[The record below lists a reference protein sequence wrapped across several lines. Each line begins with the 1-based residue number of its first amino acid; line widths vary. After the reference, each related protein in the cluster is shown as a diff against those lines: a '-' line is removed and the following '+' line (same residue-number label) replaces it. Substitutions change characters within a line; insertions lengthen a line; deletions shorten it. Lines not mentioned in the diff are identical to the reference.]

1 MQRIKPILIAALIGA
16 VVGLLSHRFHLYE
29 LRHLPAFAFDPV
41 LRSYKLYWK
50 ASVAGWVVFSL
61 YWEVAAGNV
70 AKTKSSESLGSRRVH
85 LFLTTVGMILELAP
99 IHGLGRF
106 LPALPPLM
114 SVGLAIEAA
123 GLFLAIWSRRH
134 LGKYWSG
141 EITIKV
147 EHQLIRSGPY
157 RILRHPIYT
166 GLPAM
171 YLGTV
176 FVTGEWLALIGLAM
190 ALFAYW
196 RKIRLEEANLDVAFG
211 VDYDAYRRDTWALVP
226 GLF

>member
-1 MQRIKPILIAALIGA
+1 MQRLRPILISAVFGAVAALLIR
-16 VVGLLSHRFHLYE
+16 RFHLYE
-29 LRHLPAFAFDPV
+29 FRHLPAFALDPV
-41 LRSYKLYWK
+41 LQSYKLYWR

-61 YWEVAAGNV
+61 YWEIAAKNV

-85 LFLTTVGMILELAP
+85 LFLTTVGMILVLAP

-106 LPALPPLM
+106 LPALPLLM
-114 SVGLAIEAA
+114 AVGLAIEAA

-157 RILRHPIYT
+157 RMLRHPIYT
-166 GLPAM
+166 GLLTM

-196 RKIRLEEANLDVAFG
+196 RKMRLEEANLNVAFG
-211 VDYDAYRRDTWALVP
+211 ADYDAYCRDTWALVP